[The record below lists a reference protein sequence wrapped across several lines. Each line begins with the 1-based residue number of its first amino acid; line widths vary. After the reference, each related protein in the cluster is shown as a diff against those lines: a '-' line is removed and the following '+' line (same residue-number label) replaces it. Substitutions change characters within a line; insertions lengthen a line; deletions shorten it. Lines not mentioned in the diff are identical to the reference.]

1 MCLVHLLFGGATPT
15 VPRSRALLV
24 LLAALPL
31 ALLPARASAQAGM
44 GTDII
49 VGVVTGE
56 DGAPLQDAT
65 VEAYSLETQVT
76 RRART
81 DVRGRFTI
89 LFADGGGQYRMTARV
104 LGMTPH
110 AQLLVRDADEDRLVW
125 NVRLRAGAVQ
135 LDAISVQAGPQLR
148 SGDSPTPGSS
158 ERAFGADQLARL
170 PLDATD
176 LASLAGLVPGVLTI
190 ASTDSTAT
198 AFSVAGLGAD
208 ANAVTLDGLL
218 FGTATVPQEGLRQ
231 TRVIT
236 STYDVS
242 RGSFSGGLVASTT
255 RSGSNVLQGSTQAQ
269 VRDEALS
276 VNAGDTPYTQGFN
289 QSVLSGGLG
298 GPLVRDRLFVFAS
311 GQARLRSDPQ
321 QTLLSAAAAD
331 FTRLGV
337 SPDSVARFTTIV
349 DGLGVPHASVPNG
362 ATRASDNYSGMLRLD
377 WVMSN
382 AHSLSLRGDWRGT
395 SQDPARLGPLALPQT
410 GGQMTSSGGGVMAT
424 LSSHFGAAV
433 LNEFRGYLQTA
444 RNDGSAFSQLPQ
456 GRVQVASLLP
466 DSALGVTTLVFGG
479 STGFPSRSRGSS
491 FEGSDELSWLPGSGA
506 HRLKLGASFLT
517 ERAHDFVGANL
528 LGTYTYNS
536 LADLETGRAASFR
549 RTLGVAERQA
559 ADLRWAFYAGDVW
572 MVTRPFQLTYG
583 VRLEGSSFGDP
594 PAYNPAVDAAF
605 GRRTDRLPTEWHVSP
620 RAGFSWT
627 LGAVGGPGG
636 AAGFG
641 GMGGR
646 GGPGGGMGGRGFS
659 MASTVIRGGIGEFRN
674 QPSTGLVAQAR
685 SATGLAQSASE
696 IVCAGDGVPS
706 PAWAQYWASAD
717 SIPDACLSGGAL
729 PPGGF
734 QAARSVVVL
743 APGFEAPRAWRGSLS
758 VERRLTQL
766 LRLTVEGSV
775 ARGVAQTGY
784 RDLNIV
790 GAPRFALAAEGG
802 RPVYVAPADITPG
815 SGTPL
820 FPASRRDSVFGHVY
834 EARSDL
840 RSRSFQAT
848 TGLSGIVGKGI
859 VVSASYSWQ
868 RVRDQ
873 QTGARGNTTATD
885 PNAVEWG
892 RSDME
897 RKHAFLLTLTYPVSQ
912 ALELTSIG
920 RLTSGAPFT
929 PMVGGDVNGDGL
941 RNDRAF
947 VFAAGTATPEAQG
960 MQRLLAEAAPSVRS
974 CLLGQLGA
982 VALRNSCDGP
992 WQATLDFQANWRPAL
1007 LGLNRRLQVS
1017 IVTYNFLRGLDEL
1030 LHGSAGARG
1039 WGLTTRPDNTLLYVT
1054 GFDPVAQRY
1063 AYTVNER
1070 FGATGGSATAYRPPF
1085 QIGIQARLTIGPDR
1099 MRQALDAL
1107 RGGGGIPGAMA
1118 AMGSGPGGG
1127 PGGAFGGGGFRGP
1140 VANPLQLIARIDSAL
1155 PNPAAVVLGMRDSL
1169 QLDSGQV
1176 VLLTLLRDSLTR
1188 RNGVLMDSLRAIA
1201 TAAGRN
1207 ADASTLMNLMPR
1219 LRPLFD
1225 RMRSEVGAD
1234 IVSVHAI
1241 LREDQWEKVPESVKV
1256 FRLRG
1261 PGMGPGQGPRPEGE
1275 RRPPG

>member
-1 MCLVHLLFGGATPT
+1 ML
-15 VPRSRALLV
+15 RSRLLMV
-24 LLAALPL
+24 LVACALP

-44 GTDII
+44 GTDVI

-56 DGAPLQDAT
+56 DGAPVQDAT

-81 DVRGRFTI
+81 DARGRFTI
-89 LFADGGGQYRMTARV
+89 LFTDGGGQYRMTARV

-110 AQLLVRDADEDRLVW
+110 TQLLARDADEDRLVW
-125 NVRLRAGAVQ
+125 NVRLRAGAVT
-135 LDAISVQAGPQLR
+135 LDAISVQTGPQLR
-148 SGDSPTPGSS
+148 SGEGPTPGSS

-170 PLDATD
+170 PIDATD
-176 LASLAGLVPGVLTI
+176 LASLAGLVPGVLAI
-190 ASTDSTAT
+190 ASTDTTAT

-218 FGTATVPQEGLRQ
+218 FGSASVPQEGLRQ

-269 VRDEALS
+269 VRDEALA

-289 QSVLSGGLG
+289 QSVLSGGFG
-298 GPLVRDRLFVFAS
+298 GPIVKDRVFAFLS

-321 QTLLSAAAAD
+321 QTLLSAAATD

-337 SPDSVARFTTIV
+337 APDSVTRFNAIV
-349 DGLGVPHASVPNG
+349 DGRGVPHASVPNG
-362 ATRASDNYSGMLRLD
+362 ATRASDNFSGMLRFD

-382 AHSLSLRGDWRGT
+382 SHSLSLRGDWRGT
-395 SQDPARLGPLALPQT
+395 SQDPARLGTLALPQT

-424 LSSHFGAAV
+424 LSSHFGASV
-433 LNEFRGYLQTA
+433 LNEFRGYLQTSK
-444 RNDGSAFSQLPQ
+444 NDGAAFSQLPQ
-456 GRVQVASLLP
+456 GRVQVASSLP
-466 DSALGVTTLVFGG
+466 DGSTGVTTLVFGG
-479 STGFPSRSRGSS
+479 NTGFPSRTRGSN

-506 HRLKLGASFLT
+506 HRIKLGASFLT
-517 ERAHDFVGANL
+517 EQSQDFIGANL

-536 LADLETGRAASFR
+536 LHDLETGQAASFR
-549 RTLGVAERQA
+549 RTLGVTERQA
-559 ADLRWAFYAGDVW
+559 NDLRFGFYAGDVW

-583 VRLEGSSFGDP
+583 VRLEGSQFGDA
-594 PAYNPAVDAAF
+594 PAYNPGVDSVF
-605 GRRTDRLPTEWHVSP
+605 SRRTDYLPKEWHVSP
-620 RAGFSWT
+620 RIGFSWT
-627 LGAVGGPGG
+627 LGTVGGPG
-636 AAGFG
+636 GFG
-641 GMGGR
+641 GMGGGGMGER
-646 GGPGGGMGGRGFS
+646 GGMGGGGMGGRGFS

-674 QPSTGLVAQAR
+674 QPSTNLVAQAR
-685 SATGLAQSASE
+685 AATGLAQSASE
-696 IVCAGDGVPS
+696 IVCNGAGVPT
-706 PAWAQYWASAD
+706 PAWSQYWASAD
-717 SIPDACLSGGAL
+717 SIPDACLSGGVL

-734 QAARSVVVL
+734 QAARSVMVL

-758 VERRLTQL
+758 IERRLTQL
-766 LRLTVEGSV
+766 LRLSVEGSV
-775 ARGVAQTGY
+775 ARGVALTGF

-790 GAPRFALAAEGG
+790 GARSFSLASEGN
-802 RPVYVAPADITPG
+802 RPVYVPAGAISPL
-815 SGTPL
+815 SGTPN
-820 FPASRRDSVFGHVY
+820 FAASRLDSVFGHVY

-840 RSRSFQAT
+840 QSRSLQFT
-848 TGLSGIVGKGI
+848 TSLSGIVGKGI

-873 QTGARGNTTATD
+873 ETGARGNTTATD

-892 RSDME
+892 RSDLE
-897 RKHAFLLTLTYPVSQ
+897 RKHSFLLTLTYPVSQ

-920 RLTSGAPFT
+920 RLTSGTPFT
-929 PMVGGDVNGDGL
+929 PMVGGDVNGDGI
-941 RNDRAF
+941 RNDRAYI
-947 VFAAGTATPEAQG
+947 FAAGTADQVAQG

-974 CLLGQLGA
+974 CLLGQVGT

-992 WQATLDFQANWRPAL
+992 WQASLDFQMNWRPTM

-1017 IVTYNFLRGLDEL
+1017 IITYNFLRGLDEV
-1030 LHGSAGARG
+1030 LHGTANAKG
-1039 WGLTTRPDNTLLYVT
+1039 WGLATRPDNTLLYVT
-1054 GFDPVAQRY
+1054 GFNPATQSY

-1099 MRQALDAL
+1099 ARQALDAL
-1107 RGGGGIPGAMA
+1107 RGGGGMAGAVA
-1118 AMGSGPGGG
+1118 AMGGGG
-1127 PGGAFGGGGFRGP
+1127 PGGFGGGGFRGP
-1140 VANPLQLIARIDSAL
+1140 VANPMQLIARIDSAL

-1169 QLDSGQV
+1169 HLDSGQV
-1176 VLLTLLRDSLTR
+1176 VLLTLLRDSLAR
-1188 RNGVLMDSLRAIA
+1188 RNGVVMDSLRAIA
-1201 TAAGRN
+1201 VAAGRN

-1219 LRPLFD
+1219 LRPLFEK
-1225 RMRSEVGAD
+1225 MRSEVSQD

-1241 LREDQWEKVPESVKV
+1241 LSEEQWAKVPESVKV
-1256 FRLRG
+1256 FRGGLRG
-1261 PGMGPGQGPRPEGE
+1261 GPGQGPRPEGL